1 MLDNL
6 LRLWRPIANI
16 RFLWLLGTSALTSI
30 LTSIVFLQA
39 ACGLHRDAMT
49 GRNKGFFLPS

>member
-6 LRLWRPIANI
+6 LRLWGPIANI

-30 LTSIVFLQA
+30 VLLQA
-39 ACGLHRDAMT
+39 ACGLHMDAMT